1 MDGWRTLRIFFIDDR
16 TLDSVFEID
25 RPMASDM
32 HPTTKPVE
40 LIARMIANSSRPGEL
55 IFDPYCGSGSSIVAA
70 HQLKRIGYGCE
81 LDPAYVAVAL
91 ERLSMLGLKP
101 KLLGTKC

>member
-1 MDGWRTLRIFFIDDR
+1 
-16 TLDSVFEID
+16 
-25 RPMASDM
+25 
-32 HPTTKPVE
+32 
-40 LIARMIANSSRPGEL
+40 MIANSSRPGEL

-70 HQLKRIGYGCE
+70 HQLKRIGDGCE

-91 ERLSMLGLKP
+91 ERLSMLGLRP